1 MTYFATSCKW
11 NYFFLHFSFSLAKT
25 CPTFGSQKSK
35 KKLHHLYNQLI
46 YIYFYD
52 SFLVFSI
59 SLSPPYFFF
68 HSSQVIWSVL
78 YRFPSPKSLLTLAPI
93 PKEWPLLWLKSKKS
107 YTSKTKTYIK
117 SNFHK
122 SDFFHFFCYFLAPKT
137 VKSPLTSSHVS
148 CSIFFFFKPF
158 VHVWKHWKVSLVF

>member
-25 CPTFGSQKSK
+25 CPTFSSQKSK

-148 CSIFFFFKPF
+148 CSIFFFLSPLFTCE
-158 VHVWKHWKVSLVF
+158 STER